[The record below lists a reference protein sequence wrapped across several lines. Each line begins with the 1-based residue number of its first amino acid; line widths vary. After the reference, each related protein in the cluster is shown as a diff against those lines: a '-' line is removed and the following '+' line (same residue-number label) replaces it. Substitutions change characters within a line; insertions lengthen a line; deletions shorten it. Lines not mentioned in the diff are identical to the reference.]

1 MGKHLL
7 GKTEKE
13 AREKRERDKARRR
26 ERYAAQRA
34 EAARELELE
43 KVARAYAGE
52 IALPEESGKVPAS
65 GGRTRRGGK
74 NQLQAARD
82 AVVNAFEKLGG
93 EDGLVKFGQMY
104 PKEFYTQIWA
114 KMIPRVSEVEIGE
127 SLEDVLSQLGG
138 GQIPGMLEGQKR
150 LPSAE
155 VAIDA
160 EFEEVDDVE
169 Y

>member
-1 MGKHLL
+1 MGKQLL

-13 AREKRERDKARRR
+13 ARAKRERDKARRR
-26 ERYAAQRA
+26 ERYAEQRA
-34 EAARELELE
+34 AAARELELE

-52 IALPEESGKVPAS
+52 LELPEEPGKVSKS
-65 GGRTRRGGK
+65 GRRGGK

-82 AVVNAFEKLGG
+82 AVVAAFERLGG

-114 KMIPRVSEVEIGE
+114 KMIPRVNEVEIGE
-127 SLEDVLSQLGG
+127 SLEDVLAQLGG

-155 VAIDA
+155 NVFDA
-160 EFEEVDDVE
+160 EFEEVDDGE
-169 Y
+169 G